1 MNAKRLLI
9 ALLGSLLF
17 AGPGHAASLLITNGT
32 VFTGDDVP
40 SSQLDILIDD
50 GMIEA
55 VDSDLRAA
63 EADRVIDAAGR
74 PVTPALF
81 AGITAVGLS
90 EIGMVYEAVDSRL
103 NELYTG
109 LMHPEF
115 DVRKAYNPLSS
126 VVPVTRIE
134 GYGYTLLTAA
144 FGDRTIS
151 GQGSLVRFDGGF
163 DSFEGKTAVY
173 VNVDGYSG
181 NKIGGSRAAHWMLL
195 ETAFSS
201 LAAKKGNGLWLT
213 HNEHLLINQSG
224 RATLQNTRE
233 NGIFVFRANRAS
245 DILQALAFSQKHQ
258 LNAVISG
265 GQEAWI
271 VRETLAASGT
281 PVVINALDNLP
292 GSFDGLGARLDNATL
307 LHKAGVTLLFTSGE
321 THNARKLRQVVG
333 NAVANGLPYEVAIA
347 AMTSLPAE
355 IFGGKPRMI
364 APGLRAD
371 VVIWS
376 GDPLD
381 VSSAADQ
388 VIIDGKLDP
397 MTSRQTELLKRY
409 LPTDAG
415 LGRAYIN
422 PLRGDSTPAATYCR
436 RANLVVK
443 PLDQPAGRVA
453 INEGQNTDVATP
465 CQY

>member
-1 MNAKRLLI
+1 MNTNRFVI
-9 ALLGSLLF
+9 ALLGYLF
-17 AGPGHAASLLITNGT
+17 FACPSYAASLLITNGR
-32 VFTGDDVP
+32 VFIGDDAP
-40 SSQLDILIDD
+40 SSQLDILIKD
-50 GMIEA
+50 GLIEA
-55 VDSDLRAA
+55 VAGDLSAA
-63 EADRVIDAAGR
+63 PADQVIDAKGR

-81 AGITAVGLS
+81 AGITAAGLS

-126 VVPVTRIE
+126 VIPVTRIE
-134 GYGYTLLTAA
+134 GYGYSLLMAVS
-144 FGDRTIS
+144 GDRTIS
-151 GQGSLVRFDGGF
+151 GQGSLVSFDGGF
-163 DSFEGKTAVY
+163 DSFDGKTAVY
-173 VNVDGYSG
+173 INVDGYSG
-181 NKIGGSRAAHWMLL
+181 NKMGGSRAAHWMLL
-195 ETAFSS
+195 ESTFDELIVDDEDLRLISPAGK
-201 LAAKKGNGLWLT
+201 AALRTLRRDGL
-213 HNEHLLINQSG
+213 
-224 RATLQNTRE
+224 
-233 NGIFVFRANRAS
+233 FVFHANRAS
-245 DILQALAFSQKHQ
+245 DILQVLAFSRQHK
-258 LNAVISG
+258 LDAIISG

-271 VRETLAASGT
+271 VREALAESGT

-292 GSFDGLGARLDNATL
+292 GSFDGLGARLDNAAL
-307 LHKAGVTLLFTSGE
+307 LHDSGVTLLFTSGE
-321 THNARKLRQVVG
+321 THNARKLRQVAG
-333 NAVANGLPYEVAIA
+333 NAVANGLPYEVAMA

-355 IFGGKPRMI
+355 IFGGRPRMI

-409 LPTDAG
+409 LPTDPG

-422 PLRGDSTPAATYCR
+422 P
-436 RANLVVK
+436 
-443 PLDQPAGRVA
+443 
-453 INEGQNTDVATP
+453 
-465 CQY
+465 

>member
-1 MNAKRLLI
+1 MNVTRLLM
-9 ALLGSLLF
+9 ALLGSLLL
-17 AGPGHAASLLITNGT
+17 ASTGHAASLLITNGT
-32 VFTGDDVP
+32 VFTGDDAP
-40 SSQLDILIDD
+40 PSQLDILIEDAL
-50 GMIEA
+50 IQA
-55 VDSDLRAA
+55 VASDLSAA
-63 EADRVIDAAGR
+63 EADQVIDAEGR

-81 AGITAVGLS
+81 AGITAAGLS

-126 VVPVTRIE
+126 VIPVTRIE
-134 GYGYTLLTAA
+134 GYGYTLLAAA

-163 DSFEGKTAVY
+163 DSFEGQTIVF

-181 NKIGGSRAAHWMLL
+181 SKVGGSRAAHWMLL

-201 LAAKKGNGLWLT
+201 LITQQGNGLWLT
-213 HNEHLLINQSG
+213 HNEHPLINQTG
-224 RATLQNTRE
+224 RATLENARE

-245 DILQALAFSQKHQ
+245 DILQALAFSQQHH

-271 VRETLAASGT
+271 VREELAASGT

-292 GSFDGLGARLDNATL
+292 GNFDGLGARLDNAAL
-307 LHKAGVTLLFTSGE
+307 LHEAGITLLFTSGE
-321 THNARKLRQVVG
+321 THNARKLRQVAG

-376 GDPLD
+376 SDPLD

-397 MTSRQTELLKRY
+397 MTSR
-409 LPTDAG
+409 
-415 LGRAYIN
+415 
-422 PLRGDSTPAATYCR
+422 
-436 RANLVVK
+436 
-443 PLDQPAGRVA
+443 
-453 INEGQNTDVATP
+453 
-465 CQY
+465 

>member
-1 MNAKRLLI
+1 MKNCYFLLCLLI
-9 ALLGSLLF
+9 SAFIS
-17 AGPGHAASLLITNGT
+17 PSTHAETLLITNGS
-32 VFTGDDVP
+32 VLIGDDSP
-40 SSQLDILIDD
+40 AIQMDILVEN
-50 GMIEA
+50 GLIETVA
-55 VDSDLRAA
+55 ENLRFVD
-63 EADRVIDAAGR
+63 ADRVIDAEGR
-74 PVTPALF
+74 IVTPALF
-81 AGITAVGLS
+81 AGITAAGLS

-103 NELYTG
+103 NGLYTG

-126 VVPVTRIE
+126 VVPITRIE
-134 GYGYTLLTAA
+134 GYGYTLLSAA

-163 DSFEGKTAVY
+163 DSFEGKTALY

-201 LAAKKGNGLWLT
+201 FIPKQGNGLWLT
-213 HNEHLLINQSG
+213 HNEHPLINQNG
-224 RATLQNTRE
+224 RATLTDVRE

-245 DILQALAFSQKHQ
+245 DILQALAFSQQHQ

-271 VRETLAASGT
+271 VRDALAASGT

-292 GSFDGLGARLDNATL
+292 GSFDGLGARLDNAAL
-307 LHKAGVTLLFTSGE
+307 LHEAGITLLFTSGE
-321 THNARKLRQVVG
+321 THNARKLRQVAG
-333 NAVANGLPYEVAIA
+333 NAVANGLPYGAAIA

-371 VVIWS
+371 LVIWS

-381 VSSAADQ
+381 VNSAADQ
-388 VIIDGKLDP
+388 VIIGGIPDSMK
-397 MTSRQTELLKRY
+397 SRQTQLLERY
-409 LPTDAG
+409 LPCLLYTSPSPRD
-415 LGRAYIN
+415 
-422 PLRGDSTPAATYCR
+422 
-436 RANLVVK
+436 
-443 PLDQPAGRVA
+443 
-453 INEGQNTDVATP
+453 
-465 CQY
+465 

>member
-1 MNAKRLLI
+1 MKIKRLLMV
-9 ALLGSLLF
+9 LLGSLLL
-17 AGPGHAASLLITNGT
+17 GSTSQAASLLITNGL
-32 VFTGDDVP
+32 VFTGDDTP
-40 SSQLDILIDD
+40 PNQLDILIED
-50 GMIEA
+50 GLIEA
-55 VDSDLRAA
+55 VASDLSTA
-63 EADRVIDAAGR
+63 EADQVIDAAGR

-81 AGITAVGLS
+81 AGITAAGLS

-134 GYGYTLLTAA
+134 GYGYTLLAAA

-163 DSFEGKTAVY
+163 DSFEGNTIVF

-181 NKIGGSRAAHWMLL
+181 NKVGGSRAAHWMLL

-201 LAAKKGNGLWLT
+201 LITQQGNGLWLT
-213 HNEHLLINQSG
+213 HNEHPLINQTG
-224 RATLQNTRE
+224 RATLKDARE
-233 NGIFVFRANRAS
+233 NGVFVFRANRAS
-245 DILQALAFSQKHQ
+245 DILQALAFSQQHN

-271 VRETLAASGT
+271 VKEELAASGT

-292 GSFDGLGARLDNATL
+292 GSFDGLGARLDNAAL
-307 LHKAGVTLLFTSGE
+307 LHEAGITLLFTSGE
-321 THNARKLRQVVG
+321 THNARKLRQVAG

-397 MTSRQTELLKRY
+397 MTSRQTELLQRY
-409 LPTDAG
+409 LPTEAG

-422 PLRGDSTPAATYCR
+422 P
-436 RANLVVK
+436 
-443 PLDQPAGRVA
+443 
-453 INEGQNTDVATP
+453 
-465 CQY
+465 

>member
-1 MNAKRLLI
+1 MKIKRLLMV
-9 ALLGSLLF
+9 LLGSLLL
-17 AGPGHAASLLITNGT
+17 GSTSQAASLLITNGL
-32 VFTGDDVP
+32 VFTGDDTP
-40 SSQLDILIDD
+40 PNQLDILIED
-50 GMIEA
+50 GLIEA
-55 VDSDLRAA
+55 VASDLSTA
-63 EADRVIDAAGR
+63 EADQLIDAAGR

-81 AGITAVGLS
+81 AGITVAGLS

-134 GYGYTLLTAA
+134 GYGYTLLAAA

-163 DSFEGKTAVY
+163 DSFEGKTIIF

-181 NKIGGSRAAHWMLL
+181 SKVGGSRAAHWMLL

-201 LAAKKGNGLWLT
+201 LTTQQGNGLWLT
-213 HNEHLLINQSG
+213 HNEHPLINQTG
-224 RATLQNTRE
+224 RATLKNARE

-245 DILQALAFSQKHQ
+245 DILQALAFSQQHN

-271 VRETLAASGT
+271 VREELAASGT

-292 GSFDGLGARLDNATL
+292 GSFDGLGARLDNAAL
-307 LHKAGVTLLFTSGE
+307 LHEADITLLFTSGE
-321 THNARKLRQVVG
+321 THNARKLRQVAG

-397 MTSRQTELLKRY
+397 MTSRQTELLQRY
-409 LPTDAG
+409 LPTEAG

-422 PLRGDSTPAATYCR
+422 P
-436 RANLVVK
+436 
-443 PLDQPAGRVA
+443 
-453 INEGQNTDVATP
+453 
-465 CQY
+465 

>member
-1 MNAKRLLI
+1 MKIKRLLMV
-9 ALLGSLLF
+9 LLGSLLL
-17 AGPGHAASLLITNGT
+17 GSTSQAASLLITNGL
-32 VFTGDDVP
+32 VFTGDDAP
-40 SSQLDILIDD
+40 PSQLDILIED
-50 GMIEA
+50 GLIEA
-55 VDSDLRAA
+55 VASDLSTA
-63 EADRVIDAAGR
+63 EADQVIDAAGR
-74 PVTPALF
+74 PVTPAFF
-81 AGITAVGLS
+81 AGITAAGLS

-134 GYGYTLLTAA
+134 GYGYTLLAAA

-163 DSFEGKTAVY
+163 DSFEGKTIIF

-181 NKIGGSRAAHWMLL
+181 SKVGGSRAAHWMLL

-201 LAAKKGNGLWLT
+201 LTTQQGNGLWLT
-213 HNEHLLINQSG
+213 HNEHPLINQTG
-224 RATLQNTRE
+224 RATLKNARE

-245 DILQALAFSQKHQ
+245 DILQALAFSQQHN

-271 VRETLAASGT
+271 VREELVASGT

-292 GSFDGLGARLDNATL
+292 GSFDGLGARLDNAAL
-307 LHKAGVTLLFTSGE
+307 LHEADITLLFTSGE
-321 THNARKLRQVVG
+321 THNARKLRQVAG

-397 MTSRQTELLKRY
+397 MTSRQTELLQRY
-409 LPTDAG
+409 LPTEAG

-422 PLRGDSTPAATYCR
+422 P
-436 RANLVVK
+436 
-443 PLDQPAGRVA
+443 
-453 INEGQNTDVATP
+453 
-465 CQY
+465 

>member
-1 MNAKRLLI
+1 MNTKRLLI
-9 ALLGSLLF
+9 VLIGSLLL
-17 AGPGHAASLLITNGT
+17 ASPGHAASLLITNGK
-32 VFTGDDVP
+32 VFKGEAAP
-40 SSQLDILIDD
+40 SSQLDILIED
-50 GMIEA
+50 GLIEA
-55 VDSDLRAA
+55 VASDLSATK
-63 EADRVIDAAGR
+63 ADHVIDAAGR

-81 AGITAVGLS
+81 AGISTVGLS

-134 GYGYTLLTAA
+134 GYGYTLLAAA

-163 DSFEGKTAVY
+163 NSFEGNTTVF

-201 LAAKKGNGLWLT
+201 PDTKKGSGLWLT
-213 HNEHLLINQSG
+213 HNEHPLINQAG
-224 RATLQNTRE
+224 RATIKNTRE

-258 LNAVISG
+258 LKAIISG
-265 GQEAWI
+265 GQEAWV
-271 VRETLAASGT
+271 VREALAASGT

-307 LHKAGVTLLFTSGE
+307 LHAAGVTLLFTSGE
-321 THNARKLRQVVG
+321 THNARKLRQVAG
-333 NAVANGLPYEVAIA
+333 NAVANGLPYEVAMA

-355 IFGGKPRMI
+355 IFGGKSRMI

-371 VVIWS
+371 LVIWS

-381 VSSAADQ
+381 VNSAADQ

-409 LPTDAG
+409 LPTEAG

-422 PLRGDSTPAATYCR
+422 P
-436 RANLVVK
+436 
-443 PLDQPAGRVA
+443 
-453 INEGQNTDVATP
+453 
-465 CQY
+465 

>member
-1 MNAKRLLI
+1 MNTTRFVI
-9 ALLGSLLF
+9 ALLGHLLL
-17 AGPGHAASLLITNGT
+17 ASPSYAASLLITNGT
-32 VFTGDDVP
+32 VFTGDDAP
-40 SSQLDILIDD
+40 SSQLDILVKD
-50 GMIEA
+50 GLIEA
-55 VDSDLRAA
+55 VASDLSAA
-63 EADRVIDAAGR
+63 DADQVIDAAGR

-81 AGITAVGLS
+81 AGITAAGLS

-134 GYGYTLLTAA
+134 GYGYTLLAAA

-151 GQGSLVRFDGGF
+151 GQGSLVRFDSGF
-163 DSFEGKTAVY
+163 DSFEGKTTIFA
-173 VNVDGYSG
+173 NVDGYSG

-201 LAAKKGNGLWLT
+201 LTAKQGSGLWLT
-213 HNEHLLINQSG
+213 HSEHPLINEDG
-224 RATLQNTRE
+224 RATLKDARE

-245 DILQALAFSQKHQ
+245 DILQVLTFSRKHQ
-258 LNAVISG
+258 LNAIISG

-271 VRETLAASGT
+271 VREALAESGT

-292 GSFDGLGARLDNATL
+292 GSFDGLGARLDNAAL
-307 LHKAGVTLLFTSGE
+307 LHRAGVALLFTSGE
-321 THNARKLRQVVG
+321 THNARKLRQVAG

-347 AMTSLPAE
+347 AMTSRPAE

-376 GDPLD
+376 DDPLN
-381 VSSAADQ
+381 VTSAADQ
-388 VIIDGKLDP
+388 VIIGGKLDP

-409 LPTDAG
+409 LPTDPG

-422 PLRGDSTPAATYCR
+422 P
-436 RANLVVK
+436 
-443 PLDQPAGRVA
+443 
-453 INEGQNTDVATP
+453 
-465 CQY
+465 

>member
-1 MNAKRLLI
+1 
-9 ALLGSLLF
+9 
-17 AGPGHAASLLITNGT
+17 
-32 VFTGDDVP
+32 
-40 SSQLDILIDD
+40 
-50 GMIEA
+50 
-55 VDSDLRAA
+55 
-63 EADRVIDAAGR
+63 
-74 PVTPALF
+74 
-81 AGITAVGLS
+81 GLS

-134 GYGYTLLTAA
+134 GYGYTLLAAA

-163 DSFEGKTAVY
+163 DSFEGNTIVF

-195 ETAFSS
+195 ETAFSA
-201 LAAKKGNGLWLT
+201 LTTKQANGLWLT
-213 HNEHLLINQSG
+213 HNEHPLINKTG
-224 RATLQNTRE
+224 RATLKNARE

-245 DILQALAFSQKHQ
+245 DILQALAFSQQHN

-271 VRETLAASGT
+271 VREELVASGT

-307 LHKAGVTLLFTSGE
+307 LHEAGVTLLFTSGE
-321 THNARKLRQVVG
+321 THNARKLRQVAG
-333 NAVANGLPYEVAIA
+333 NAVANGLPYEVALA

-381 VSSAADQ
+381 VNSAADQ

-422 PLRGDSTPAATYCR
+422 P
-436 RANLVVK
+436 
-443 PLDQPAGRVA
+443 
-453 INEGQNTDVATP
+453 
-465 CQY
+465 

>member
-1 MNAKRLLI
+1 MKIKRLSF
-9 ALLGSLLF
+9 ALLGLLLL
-17 AGPGHAASLLITNGT
+17 ASPGHAASLLITNGM
-32 VFTGDDVP
+32 VFTGDDTP
-40 SSQLDILIDD
+40 PRQLDILIED
-50 GMIEA
+50 GLIEA
-55 VDSDLRAA
+55 VANDLSAA
-63 EADRVIDAAGR
+63 EADEVLDAAGR

-81 AGITAVGLS
+81 AGITAAGLS

-134 GYGYTLLTAA
+134 GYGYSLLMASS
-144 FGDRTIS
+144 GDRTIS

-173 VNVDGYSG
+173 INVDGYSG

-195 ETAFSS
+195 ESTFDELSVDDEDLTLISPAGK
-201 LAAKKGNGLWLT
+201 AALKALRRDGL
-213 HNEHLLINQSG
+213 
-224 RATLQNTRE
+224 
-233 NGIFVFRANRAS
+233 FVFHANRAS
-245 DILQALAFSQKHQ
+245 DILQVLAFSQQHE
-258 LNAVISG
+258 LNAIIHG

-271 VRETLAASGT
+271 VREALATSGT

-292 GSFDGLGARLDNATL
+292 GSFDGLGARLDNAAL
-307 LHKAGVTLLFTSGE
+307 LYEAGITLLFTSGE
-321 THNARKLRQVVG
+321 THNARKLRQVAG
-333 NAVANGLPYEVAIA
+333 NAVANGLPYEVAIE

-388 VIIDGKLDP
+388 VIIGGKLDP

-422 PLRGDSTPAATYCR
+422 P
-436 RANLVVK
+436 
-443 PLDQPAGRVA
+443 
-453 INEGQNTDVATP
+453 
-465 CQY
+465 

>member
-1 MNAKRLLI
+1 MNMTRFVI
-9 ALLGSLLF
+9 ALLGPLLL
-17 AGPGHAASLLITNGT
+17 GSPSYAASLLITNGT
-32 VFTGDDVP
+32 VFIGDDAP
-40 SSQLDILIDD
+40 ASQLDILIE
-50 GMIEA
+50 GGLIKTVA
-55 VDSDLRAA
+55 SDLSAA
-63 EADRVIDAAGR
+63 EADQVIDAAGR

-81 AGITAVGLS
+81 AGITAAGLS

-134 GYGYTLLTAA
+134 GYGYTLLAAA

-151 GQGSLVRFDGGF
+151 GQGSLVRFDRGF
-163 DSFEGKTAVY
+163 DSFEGKTTIF

-201 LAAKKGNGLWLT
+201 LATKQGNGLWLT
-213 HNEHLLINQSG
+213 HNEHPLINQDG
-224 RATLQNTRE
+224 RATLKDARE

-245 DILQALAFSQKHQ
+245 DILQVLAFSQKHQ
-258 LNAVISG
+258 LNAIISG

-271 VRETLAASGT
+271 VREALAESGT

-292 GSFDGLGARLDNATL
+292 GSFDGLGARLDNAAL
-307 LHKAGVTLLFTSGE
+307 LYEVGATLLFTSGE
-321 THNARKLRQVVG
+321 THNARKLRQVAG

-376 GDPLD
+376 GDPLN
-381 VSSAADQ
+381 VTSAADQ
-388 VIIDGKLDP
+388 VIIGGKLDP

-409 LPTDAG
+409 LPTDPG

-422 PLRGDSTPAATYCR
+422 P
-436 RANLVVK
+436 
-443 PLDQPAGRVA
+443 
-453 INEGQNTDVATP
+453 
-465 CQY
+465 

>member
-1 MNAKRLLI
+1 MKIKRLLMV
-9 ALLGSLLF
+9 LLGSLLL
-17 AGPGHAASLLITNGT
+17 GSTSQAASLLITNGL
-32 VFTGDDVP
+32 VFTGDDTP
-40 SSQLDILIDD
+40 PNQLDILIED
-50 GMIEA
+50 GLIEA
-55 VDSDLRAA
+55 VASDLSTA
-63 EADRVIDAAGR
+63 EADQLIDAAGR

-81 AGITAVGLS
+81 AGITVAGLS

-126 VVPVTRIE
+126 VIPVTRIE
-134 GYGYTLLTAA
+134 GYGYTLLAAA

-163 DSFEGKTAVY
+163 DSFEGQTIVF

-181 NKIGGSRAAHWMLL
+181 SKVGGSRAAHWMLL

-201 LAAKKGNGLWLT
+201 LTTQQGNGLWLT
-213 HNEHLLINQSG
+213 HNEHPLINQTG
-224 RATLQNTRE
+224 RATLENARE

-245 DILQALAFSQKHQ
+245 DILQALAFSQQHH

-271 VRETLAASGT
+271 VREELAASGT

-292 GSFDGLGARLDNATL
+292 GSFDGLGARLDNAAL
-307 LHKAGVTLLFTSGE
+307 LHEADITLLFTSGE
-321 THNARKLRQVVG
+321 THNARKLRQVAG

-397 MTSRQTELLKRY
+397 MTSRQTELLQRY
-409 LPTDAG
+409 LPTEAG

-422 PLRGDSTPAATYCR
+422 P
-436 RANLVVK
+436 
-443 PLDQPAGRVA
+443 
-453 INEGQNTDVATP
+453 
-465 CQY
+465 

>member
-1 MNAKRLLI
+1 MNTKRLLI
-9 ALLGSLLF
+9 VLIGSLLL
-17 AGPGHAASLLITNGT
+17 ASPGHAASLLITNGT
-32 VFTGDDVP
+32 VFKGDAAP
-40 SSQLDILIDD
+40 SSQLDILIED
-50 GMIEA
+50 GLIEA
-55 VDSDLRAA
+55 VASDLSATM
-63 EADRVIDAAGR
+63 ADHVIDAAGR

-81 AGITAVGLS
+81 AGISAVGLN

-134 GYGYTLLTAA
+134 GYGYTLLAAA

-163 DSFEGKTAVY
+163 NSFEGNTTVF

-201 LAAKKGNGLWLT
+201 LDTKKGSGLWLT
-213 HNEHLLINQSG
+213 HNEHPLINQTG
-224 RATLQNTRE
+224 RATIKNTRE

-258 LNAVISG
+258 LKAIISG
-265 GQEAWI
+265 GQEAWV
-271 VRETLAASGT
+271 VREALAASET

-307 LHKAGVTLLFTSGE
+307 LHAAGVALLFTSGE
-321 THNARKLRQVVG
+321 THNARKLRQVAG
-333 NAVANGLPYEVAIA
+333 NAVANGLPYEVAMA

-355 IFGGKPRMI
+355 IFGGKSRMI

-371 VVIWS
+371 LVIWS

-381 VSSAADQ
+381 VNSAADQ

-409 LPTDAG
+409 LPSEAG

-422 PLRGDSTPAATYCR
+422 P
-436 RANLVVK
+436 
-443 PLDQPAGRVA
+443 
-453 INEGQNTDVATP
+453 
-465 CQY
+465 

>member
-1 MNAKRLLI
+1 MKIKRLLMV
-9 ALLGSLLF
+9 LLGSLLL
-17 AGPGHAASLLITNGT
+17 GSTSQAASLLITNGL
-32 VFTGDDVP
+32 VFTGDDTP
-40 SSQLDILIDD
+40 PNQLDILIED
-50 GMIEA
+50 GLIEA
-55 VDSDLRAA
+55 VASDLSTA
-63 EADRVIDAAGR
+63 EADQLIDAAGR

-81 AGITAVGLS
+81 AGITVAGLS

-134 GYGYTLLTAA
+134 GYGYTLLAAA

-163 DSFEGKTAVY
+163 DSFEGNTVLF

-181 NKIGGSRAAHWMLL
+181 NKVGGSRAAHWMLL

-201 LAAKKGNGLWLT
+201 LTTQQGNGLWLT
-213 HNEHLLINQSG
+213 HNEHPLINQTG
-224 RATLQNTRE
+224 RATLKNARE

-245 DILQALAFSQKHQ
+245 DILQALAFSQQHN

-271 VRETLAASGT
+271 VREELVASGT

-292 GSFDGLGARLDNATL
+292 GSFDGLGARLDNAAL
-307 LHKAGVTLLFTSGE
+307 LHEAGITLLFTSGE
-321 THNARKLRQVVG
+321 THNARKLRQVAG

-397 MTSRQTELLKRY
+397 MTSRQTELLQRY
-409 LPTDAG
+409 LPTEAG

-422 PLRGDSTPAATYCR
+422 P
-436 RANLVVK
+436 
-443 PLDQPAGRVA
+443 
-453 INEGQNTDVATP
+453 
-465 CQY
+465 

>member
-1 MNAKRLLI
+1 MNMTRFVI
-9 ALLGSLLF
+9 ALLAPLLLGS
-17 AGPGHAASLLITNGT
+17 PSYAASLLITNGT
-32 VFTGDDVP
+32 VFIGDDAP
-40 SSQLDILIDD
+40 ASQLDILIE
-50 GMIEA
+50 GGLIKA
-55 VDSDLRAA
+55 VASDLSAA
-63 EADRVIDAAGR
+63 EADQVIDAAGR

-81 AGITAVGLS
+81 AGITAAGLS

-134 GYGYTLLTAA
+134 GYGYNLLVAA
-144 FGDRTIS
+144 SGDRTIS

-163 DSFEGKTAVY
+163 DSFEGKTTVY
-173 VNVDGYSG
+173 INVDGYSG
-181 NKIGGSRAAHWMLL
+181 NKTGGSRAAHWMLL
-195 ETAFSS
+195 ESTFDELSVDDEDLTLISPAGKAS
-201 LAAKKGNGLWLT
+201 LKALRRDGL
-213 HNEHLLINQSG
+213 
-224 RATLQNTRE
+224 
-233 NGIFVFRANRAS
+233 FVFHANRAS
-245 DILQALAFSQKHQ
+245 DILQVLAFSRRHK
-258 LNAVISG
+258 LNAIIHG

-271 VRETLAASGT
+271 VRKALANSGT

-292 GSFDGLGARLDNATL
+292 GSFDGLGARLDNAAL
-307 LHKAGVTLLFTSGE
+307 LHEGGVTLLFTSGE
-321 THNARKLRQVVG
+321 THNARKLRQVAG
-333 NAVANGLPYEVAIA
+333 NAVANGLPYEVAMA

-355 IFGGKPRMI
+355 IFGGRPRMI

-376 GDPLD
+376 GDPLN
-381 VSSAADQ
+381 VTSAADQ

-409 LPTDAG
+409 LPTDPG

-422 PLRGDSTPAATYCR
+422 P
-436 RANLVVK
+436 
-443 PLDQPAGRVA
+443 
-453 INEGQNTDVATP
+453 
-465 CQY
+465 

>member
-1 MNAKRLLI
+1 MNTKRLSL
-9 ALLGSLLF
+9 ALFGSLLLTS
-17 AGPGHAASLLITNGT
+17 PGHAASLLITNGK
-32 VFTGDDVP
+32 VFTGDDAP
-40 SSQLDILIDD
+40 SSQMDILIED

-55 VDSDLRAA
+55 VASDLGATG
-63 EADRVIDAAGR
+63 ADQVIDASGR

-81 AGITAVGLS
+81 AGITAAGLS

-126 VVPVTRIE
+126 VVPITRIE
-134 GYGYTLLTAA
+134 GYGYTLLAAA

-151 GQGSLVRFDGGF
+151 GHGSLVRFDGGF
-163 DSFEGKTAVY
+163 DSFEGNTIVF
-173 VNVDGYSG
+173 VNVDGSSG

-195 ETAFSS
+195 ETAFSA
-201 LAAKKGNGLWLT
+201 LTTKQANGLWLT
-213 HNEHLLINQSG
+213 HNEHPLINQTG
-224 RATLQNTRE
+224 RATLKNARE

-245 DILQALAFSQKHQ
+245 DILQALAFSQQHN

-271 VRETLAASGT
+271 VREELVASGT

-307 LHKAGVTLLFTSGE
+307 LHEAGVTLLFTSGE
-321 THNARKLRQVVG
+321 THNARKLRQVAG
-333 NAVANGLPYEVAIA
+333 NAVANGLPYEVALA

-381 VSSAADQ
+381 VTSAADQ

-422 PLRGDSTPAATYCR
+422 P
-436 RANLVVK
+436 
-443 PLDQPAGRVA
+443 
-453 INEGQNTDVATP
+453 
-465 CQY
+465 

>member
-1 MNAKRLLI
+1 MNTTRFVI
-9 ALLGSLLF
+9 ALLGHLLL
-17 AGPGHAASLLITNGT
+17 ASPSYAASLLITNGT
-32 VFTGDDVP
+32 VFIGDDAP
-40 SSQLDILIDD
+40 SSQLDILVEDGLID
-50 GMIEA
+50 A
-55 VDSDLRAA
+55 VASDLSAA
-63 EADRVIDAAGR
+63 DADQVIDAAGR

-81 AGITAVGLS
+81 AGITAAGLS

-134 GYGYTLLTAA
+134 GYGYTLLAAA

-151 GQGSLVRFDGGF
+151 GQGSLVRFDSGF
-163 DSFEGKTAVY
+163 DSFEGKTTIF

-201 LAAKKGNGLWLT
+201 LTAKQGSGLWLT
-213 HNEHLLINQSG
+213 HNEHPLINQDG
-224 RATLQNTRE
+224 RATLKDARE

-245 DILQALAFSQKHQ
+245 DILQVLTFSRKHQ
-258 LNAVISG
+258 LNAIISG

-271 VRETLAASGT
+271 VREALAESGT

-292 GSFDGLGARLDNATL
+292 GSFDGLGARLDNAAL
-307 LHKAGVTLLFTSGE
+307 LHRAGVALLFTSGE
-321 THNARKLRQVVG
+321 THNARKLRQVAG

-347 AMTSLPAE
+347 AMTSRPAE

-376 GDPLD
+376 DDPLN
-381 VSSAADQ
+381 VTSAADQ
-388 VIIDGKLDP
+388 VIIGGKLDP

-409 LPTDAG
+409 LPTDPG

-422 PLRGDSTPAATYCR
+422 P
-436 RANLVVK
+436 
-443 PLDQPAGRVA
+443 
-453 INEGQNTDVATP
+453 
-465 CQY
+465 

>member
-1 MNAKRLLI
+1 MNTKRLLL
-9 ALLGSLLF
+9 ALFGSLLLTSS
-17 AGPGHAASLLITNGT
+17 GHAASLLITNGK
-32 VFTGDDVP
+32 VFTGDDAP
-40 SSQLDILIDD
+40 SSQMDILIED

-55 VDSDLRAA
+55 VASDLSAT
-63 EADRVIDAAGR
+63 EADQVIDASGR

-81 AGITAVGLS
+81 AGITAAGLS

-134 GYGYTLLTAA
+134 GYGYTLLAAA

-163 DSFEGKTAVY
+163 DSFEGNTIVF

-195 ETAFSS
+195 ETAFSA
-201 LAAKKGNGLWLT
+201 LTTKQANGLWLT
-213 HNEHLLINQSG
+213 HNEHPLINQTG
-224 RATLQNTRE
+224 RATLKNARE

-245 DILQALAFSQKHQ
+245 DILQALAFSQHHN

-271 VRETLAASGT
+271 VREELVASGT

-307 LHKAGVTLLFTSGE
+307 LHEAGITLLFTSGE
-321 THNARKLRQVVG
+321 THNARKLRQVAG
-333 NAVANGLPYEVAIA
+333 NAVANGLPYEVALA

-381 VSSAADQ
+381 VTSAADQ

-422 PLRGDSTPAATYCR
+422 P
-436 RANLVVK
+436 
-443 PLDQPAGRVA
+443 
-453 INEGQNTDVATP
+453 
-465 CQY
+465 

>member
-1 MNAKRLLI
+1 MKIKRLLMV
-9 ALLGSLLF
+9 LLGSLLL
-17 AGPGHAASLLITNGT
+17 GSTSQAASLLITNGL
-32 VFTGDDVP
+32 VFTGDDTP
-40 SSQLDILIDD
+40 PNQLDILIVD
-50 GMIEA
+50 GLIEA
-55 VDSDLRAA
+55 VARDLSTA
-63 EADRVIDAAGR
+63 EADQLIDAAGR
-74 PVTPALF
+74 PVTPAFF
-81 AGITAVGLS
+81 AGITVAGLS

-134 GYGYTLLTAA
+134 GYGYTLLAAA

-163 DSFEGKTAVY
+163 DSFEGKTIIF

-181 NKIGGSRAAHWMLL
+181 SKVGGSRAAHWMLL

-201 LAAKKGNGLWLT
+201 LITQQGNGLWLT
-213 HNEHLLINQSG
+213 HNEHPLINQTG
-224 RATLQNTRE
+224 RATLENARE

-245 DILQALAFSQKHQ
+245 DILQALAFSQQHN

-271 VRETLAASGT
+271 VREELAASGT

-292 GSFDGLGARLDNATL
+292 GSFDGLGARLDNAAL
-307 LHKAGVTLLFTSGE
+307 LHEADITLLFTSGE
-321 THNARKLRQVVG
+321 THNARKLRQVAG

-397 MTSRQTELLKRY
+397 MTSRQTELLQRY
-409 LPTDAG
+409 LPTEAG

-422 PLRGDSTPAATYCR
+422 P
-436 RANLVVK
+436 
-443 PLDQPAGRVA
+443 
-453 INEGQNTDVATP
+453 
-465 CQY
+465 

>member
-1 MNAKRLLI
+1 MKIKRLLMV
-9 ALLGSLLF
+9 LLGSLLL
-17 AGPGHAASLLITNGT
+17 GSTSQAASLLITNGL
-32 VFTGDDVP
+32 VFTGDDTP
-40 SSQLDILIDD
+40 PNQLDILIED
-50 GMIEA
+50 GLIEA
-55 VDSDLRAA
+55 VASDLSTA
-63 EADRVIDAAGR
+63 EADQVIDAAGR

-81 AGITAVGLS
+81 AGITAAGLS

-134 GYGYTLLTAA
+134 GYGYTLLAAA

-163 DSFEGKTAVY
+163 DSFEGNTIVF

-181 NKIGGSRAAHWMLL
+181 NKVGGSRAAHWMLL

-201 LAAKKGNGLWLT
+201 LTTQQGNGLWLT
-213 HNEHLLINQSG
+213 HNEHPLINQTG
-224 RATLQNTRE
+224 RAALKNARE

-245 DILQALAFSQKHQ
+245 DILQALAFSQQHN

-271 VRETLAASGT
+271 VREELVASGT

-292 GSFDGLGARLDNATL
+292 GSFDGLGARLDNAAL
-307 LHKAGVTLLFTSGE
+307 LHEADITLLFTSGE
-321 THNARKLRQVVG
+321 THNARKLRQVAG

-397 MTSRQTELLKRY
+397 MTSRQTELLQRY
-409 LPTDAG
+409 LPTEAG

-422 PLRGDSTPAATYCR
+422 P
-436 RANLVVK
+436 
-443 PLDQPAGRVA
+443 
-453 INEGQNTDVATP
+453 
-465 CQY
+465 

>member
-1 MNAKRLLI
+1 MKIKRLLMV
-9 ALLGSLLF
+9 LLGSLLL
-17 AGPGHAASLLITNGT
+17 GSTSQAASLLITNGL
-32 VFTGDDVP
+32 VFTGDDTP
-40 SSQLDILIDD
+40 PNQLDILIED
-50 GMIEA
+50 GLIEA
-55 VDSDLRAA
+55 VASDLSTA
-63 EADRVIDAAGR
+63 EADQLIDAAGR

-81 AGITAVGLS
+81 AGITVAGLS

-126 VVPVTRIE
+126 VIPVTRIE
-134 GYGYTLLTAA
+134 GYGYTLLAAA

-163 DSFEGKTAVY
+163 DSFEGQTVVF

-181 NKIGGSRAAHWMLL
+181 SKVGGSRAAHWMLL

-201 LAAKKGNGLWLT
+201 LTTQQGNGLWLT
-213 HNEHLLINQSG
+213 HNEHPLINQTG
-224 RATLQNTRE
+224 RATLENARE

-245 DILQALAFSQKHQ
+245 DILQALAFSQQHH

-271 VRETLAASGT
+271 VREELAASGT

-292 GSFDGLGARLDNATL
+292 GSFDGLGARLDNAAL
-307 LHKAGVTLLFTSGE
+307 LHEADITLLFTSGE
-321 THNARKLRQVVG
+321 THNARKLRQVAG

-397 MTSRQTELLKRY
+397 MSSRQTELLQRY
-409 LPTDAG
+409 LPTEAG

-422 PLRGDSTPAATYCR
+422 P
-436 RANLVVK
+436 
-443 PLDQPAGRVA
+443 
-453 INEGQNTDVATP
+453 
-465 CQY
+465 